1 MQTFAGGS
9 LFQVAVQVIQIAG
22 QHPDRLCQHPDAGKT
37 AVSRMARWLLI
48 CFPV

>member
-1 MQTFAGGS
+1 MQGNIPTDSAS
-9 LFQVAVQVIQIAG
+9 TLTQE
-22 QHPDRLCQHPDAGKT
+22 KT